1 MPSKHIGIL
10 TGGGDVPGLN
20 AAIKS
25 VYLAMQRRGWTRG
38 GSGDANLTGILRG
51 WQGAVTME
59 KDAAGVFSYTLPLTD
74 ALIRDVDLVGGTF
87 LHTSRTRPDRM
98 KLKDLPPRFQKR
110 KGELPRV
117 EGKED
122 VFDVVGEVVRNL
134 QGLGIDCL
142 VAIGGDDTLGSAY
155 RLQARGFPVIGIPK
169 TMDNDVQGTE
179 YAIGFKT
186 ALTRAEDFINRHR
199 TTLASHDLVG
209 IFRIFGRDAGFTS
222 LGTAMAISDVRCAI
236 PEHPFVLETLCRLVE
251 KDYRQGDART
261 ALVLLSEGAMWKGG
275 RLEEYG
281 PADGYGHRKK
291 MNVGDALAAE
301 ITKATGLATRV
312 QDITYDLRSGPPDA
326 LDKIVANTFGTLAV
340 DLIAGGKTGEMLCI
354 QGGRYSHTPLP
365 DPGRGPRKVDVAA
378 LYDVDQFRPKLS
390 GLLGRPVFF

>member
-25 VYLAMQRRGWTRG
+25 VYLAARRRGWIRG
-38 GSGDANLTGILRG
+38 GGDANVTGILRG
-51 WQGAVTME
+51 WYGAVAME
-59 KDAAGVFSYTLPLTD
+59 KEAGGAFSCTLPLTD
-74 ALIRDVDLVGGTF
+74 ALVRDVDLMGGTF

-98 KLKDLPPRFQKR
+98 KQKDLPPGLRKR
-110 KGELPRV
+110 MDGLLRV

-122 VFDVVGEVVRNL
+122 VFDVVDEVIRNL

-155 RLQARGFPVIGIPK
+155 RLQQRGFPVIGIPK

-209 IFRIFGRDAGFTS
+209 VFRIFGRDAGFTS
-222 LGTAMAISDVRCAI
+222 LGTAMAVSDIRCAI
-236 PEHPFVLETLCRLVE
+236 PEHPFDLDVLCRLVE
-251 KDYRQGDART
+251 RDYRQGDART
-261 ALVLLSEGAMWKGG
+261 ALVLCSEGAIWKGG
-275 RLEEYG
+275 KLEDYG

-291 MNVGDALAAE
+291 MNVGDALSAE
-301 ITKATGLATRV
+301 ITKATGLATRA

-340 DLIAGGKTGEMLCI
+340 DLIAAGKTGQMLAI
-354 QGGRYSHTPLP
+354 QEGRYTHAPLP

-378 LYDVDQFRPKLS
+378 LYDVAEFRPNLS
-390 GLLGRPVFF
+390 GLLRRPVFF

>member
-25 VYLAMQRRGWTRG
+25 VYLAMQRRGWSRP
-38 GSGDANLTGILRG
+38 GSSDAHLTGILRG
-51 WQGAVTME
+51 WYGAVTME
-59 KDAAGVFSYTLPLTD
+59 REASGGFSYTLPLTD
-74 ALIRDVDLVGGTF
+74 ALVRDVDLVGGTF

-98 KLKDLPPRFQKR
+98 KEKALPPRLLKR
-110 KGELPRV
+110 KDTLPRSA
-117 EGKED
+117 GKED
-122 VFDVVGEVVRNL
+122 QFDVVGEVIRNL
-134 QGLGIDCL
+134 QEAGIDVL

-155 RLQARGFPVIGIPK
+155 RLQQRGFPVVGIPK

-209 IFRIFGRDAGFTS
+209 VFRIFGRDAGFTS

-236 PEHPFVLETLCRLVE
+236 PEHPFDLAALCRLVE
-251 KDYRQGDART
+251 KDYREGDART
-261 ALVLLSEGAMWKGG
+261 GLVLLSEGAIWKGG
-275 RLEEYG
+275 KLEEYG

-291 MNVGDALAAE
+291 MNVGDAVAAE

-340 DLIAGGKTGEMLCI
+340 DLIAEGKTGEMLCI
-354 QGGRYSHTPLP
+354 HGGRYAHTPLP
-365 DPGRGPRKVDVAA
+365 DPNRGPRKVDVAA
-378 LYDVDQFRPKLS
+378 LYDTEQFRPKLS

>member
-1 MPSKHIGIL
+1 
-10 TGGGDVPGLN
+10 
-20 AAIKS
+20 
-25 VYLAMQRRGWTRG
+25 
-38 GSGDANLTGILRG
+38 
-51 WQGAVTME
+51 
-59 KDAAGVFSYTLPLTD
+59 
-74 ALIRDVDLVGGTF
+74 
-87 LHTSRTRPDRM
+87 
-98 KLKDLPPRFQKR
+98 
-110 KGELPRV
+110 
-117 EGKED
+117 
-122 VFDVVGEVVRNL
+122 
-134 QGLGIDCL
+134 

-155 RLQARGFPVIGIPK
+155 RLQARGFPVVGIPK

-209 IFRIFGRDAGFTS
+209 VFRIFGRDAGFTS

-236 PEHPFVLETLCRLVE
+236 PEHPFDLETLCRLVE

-261 ALVLLSEGAMWKGG
+261 ALVLLSEGAIWKGG
-275 RLEEYG
+275 KLEEYG

-291 MNVGDALAAE
+291 MNVGDAVAAE
-301 ITKATGLATRV
+301 ITKATGLTTRV

-340 DLIAGGKTGEMLCI
+340 DLIAGGKTGQMLCI
-354 QGGRYSHTPLP
+354 QGGCYAHTPLP
-365 DPGRGPRKVDVAA
+365 DPNRGPRKVDVAA
-378 LYDVDQFRPKLS
+378 LYDTDQFRPKLS